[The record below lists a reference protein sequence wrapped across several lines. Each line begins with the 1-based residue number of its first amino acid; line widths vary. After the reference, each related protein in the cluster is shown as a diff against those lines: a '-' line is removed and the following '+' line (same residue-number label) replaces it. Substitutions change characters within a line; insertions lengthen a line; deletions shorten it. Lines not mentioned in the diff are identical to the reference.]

1 VKNFICEVCEVSAS
15 ENLRSEQW
23 EEMCIYCNEM
33 CLITNLELIR
43 NQIKNYES
51 QSA

>member
-1 VKNFICEVCEVSAS
+1 MKNFICEVCEVSAGES
-15 ENLRSEQW
+15 LRSEQW

-33 CLITNLELIR
+33 CLIANLEMIR
-43 NQIKNYES
+43 QQIKNYER